1 MITEPL
7 LSSRGE
13 DIPEL
18 TAGLYAELRRLAA
31 QFLRREGANH
41 SLQPTAL
48 VHEAY
53 IRLAGW
59 KDFRFQS
66 RAEFF
71 GAASFAMR
79 RVLAEAGR
87 RRSTLK
93 RGASTTLLVS
103 LDHAEVQTCGALV
116 DVLAIDQA
124 LRRLEEI
131 HPEASRVVEIRIFG
145 GLTIPETAAYLNVS
159 PATVK
164 RHWITA
170 KAWLTRELTLR

>member
-1 MITEPL
+1 MTTEPPL
-7 LSSRGE
+7 LSRCESV
-13 DIPEL
+13 PEL

-31 QFLRREGANH
+31 QFLRREANH

-53 IRLAGW
+53 IRLASW

-71 GAASFAMR
+71 GAASFVMR

-103 LDHAEVQTCGALV
+103 LDDAEMQTCGALV

-131 HPEASRVVEIRIFG
+131 HPKASRVVEIRIFG

-170 KAWLTRELTLR
+170 RAWLTRELTPR